1 LIDPEGDFRGM
12 QVLPGIVALEG
23 NRATL
28 PSPAVV
34 AALLETMTISAV
46 LDLCAYPVSYRD
58 QYVVDLLR
66 ALRPLKERKFRPH
79 WIVIEEAQHFLSSE
93 VNATLA
99 PLLPML
105 AGGWAFFLYSLD
117 WLASA
122 VLGALNQ
129 TLLTRLSPPK
139 AVQAVR
145 EALLKRMTTHYQEL
159 QAML

>member
-1 LIDPEGDFRGM
+1 
-12 QVLPGIVALEG
+12 
-23 NRATL
+23 
-28 PSPAVV
+28 
-34 AALLETMTISAV
+34 
-46 LDLCAYPVSYRD
+46 
-58 QYVVDLLR
+58 
-66 ALRPLKERKFRPH
+66 
-79 WIVIEEAQHFLSSE
+79 
-93 VNATLA
+93 
-99 PLLPML
+99 
-105 AGGWAFFLYSLD
+105 LYSLD